1 MSDDDA
7 RLASAASSPN
17 CAEDVTT
24 STEDGSHALEQSNGK
39 GDDGKDKS
47 IAGKAKVKTLDV
59 GEQAKDENVVDI
71 SVPKADDH
79 ETPKGKRKCVQFSTT
94 LHSEAEDMTLRKFIE
109 GDEILDK
116 KNPFKDDDQGCFVF
130 ETQNKLQ
137 DKKFYSNAHEID
149 IARDGSDGN
158 DDVDNDNEFI
168 TKEEILRQSKYVK
181 TYIKN
186 PDKRLNYD
194 KSVIQKLNAIKAQ
207 GREVRDVVVI
217 ECTTP
222 PPPLSPSQVRP
233 PIPAPRT
240 VYQQSDRNNNN
251 RSKRS
256 PQRAHTWNP
265 KPLPRA
271 RREYAE
277 VKVRTGSADAEESL
291 YDSNEVVLNALKFD
305 SRFRQL
311 EFGSQ
316 DDIDT
321 IAEKTEDAEGI
332 EAAATGEQSIAR
344 SETSSVASTPAKGQ
358 PEGKKSTFA
367 EDVKK
372 SFSNTVKSA
381 DFMKYLQSK
390 GLSLV
395 PAKQQK
401 STDGSKRPDVKSTGK
416 GRTLS
421 SVSSPAQPVP
431 PPRQQTKLSVLTKF
445 LQQSLFTPKT
455 PNDPAYSSFLPRSST
470 PMHARNQLP
479 LQNGHTGVNYN
490 GSLVKRSVSVN
501 AKPKVNFKQFDQVDA
516 ASIRRPGSVNDFDR
530 PKLRTGFANQSM
542 SRIESARRPVKNAGV
557 QVNFANGGSSVAIPG
572 GRVTAVTLPPRPGS
586 WQPVPTVHGDG
597 MVVPNHMPYAGNH
610 RMDNRFHGGATS
622 LQTVAPLYAE
632 PLREI
637 AVSPIPIGRNRSVVD
652 SGYHIYEQTP
662 DNLRREML
670 YGKIGHHP
678 NNGWHPQ
685 DRRSYSSMQEGSV
698 AIGNGTYG
706 RLRPLYVSSPQSTQ
720 STPIRRASETLDRE
734 QILHRIYDFCRRSVR
749 NSKSSVH
756 SNQTEP
762 LYQGTTPSVRM
773 VGSGSSLPIERPRV
787 QRAQSLSSPWTPVG
801 TGNYTRA
808 VGTMGANQ
816 PRLARRNQHDRNIE
830 NIYAFVNKKMSQIS
844 VGSGEGKGVAG
855 STPSLHTAPSTLRRV
870 TFSRASG
877 PENSMGHGFEE
888 ADYVNIRGAPD
899 GLLTYGVGSL

>member
-7 RLASAASSPN
+7 RLASAVPSPN

-24 STEDGSHALEQSNGK
+24 STEHGSHALEQSNGK
-39 GDDGKDKS
+39 GDDGNDKS
-47 IAGKAKVKTLDV
+47 IAGKAKVPTTDV
-59 GEQAKDENVVDI
+59 GEQAKDETVVDV
-71 SVPKADDH
+71 SAPQADDH

-94 LHSEAEDMTLRKFIE
+94 LHGEAEDMTLRKFIE

-116 KNPFKDDDQGCFVF
+116 KNPFKDDDQGYYVL
-130 ETQNKLQ
+130 EKQGRMQ
-137 DKKFYSNAHEID
+137 DKKFYSNAHEIG
-149 IARDGSDGN
+149 IARDGNDGN

-222 PPPLSPSQVRP
+222 PPPLPAPQVRP
-233 PIPAPRT
+233 PVPAPRA
-240 VYQQSDRNNNN
+240 VYQRSDRNNNN
-251 RSKRS
+251 RSQRS
-256 PQRAHTWNP
+256 PQQAHTWNP
-265 KPLPRA
+265 KPMPRA

-305 SRFRQL
+305 SRFRQV

-321 IAEKTEDAEGI
+321 IAEKTEDAEGA
-332 EAAATGEQSIAR
+332 EAVVAEEQTIPR
-344 SETSSVASTPAKGQ
+344 SETSTAVSTPAKGQ
-358 PEGKKSTFA
+358 PEGRKSTFA

-395 PAKQQK
+395 PAKK
-401 STDGSKRPDVKSTGK
+401 SIDGSKRPDVKSIEK

-421 SVSSPAQPVP
+421 SPVP
-431 PPRQQTKLSVLTKF
+431 VTPPRQQTKLSVLTKF

-470 PMHARNQLP
+470 PTHARSQLP
-479 LQNGHTGVNYN
+479 LRNGHTGATYN
-490 GSLVKRSVSVN
+490 GSLVKRSVSVD

-516 ASIRRPGSVNDFDR
+516 ASIRRPVSVNDFDR

-557 QVNFANGGSSVAIPG
+557 QVNLSNGGTSVGG
-572 GRVTAVTLPPRPGS
+572 GRVTAVALPPRPGS
-586 WQPVPTVHGDG
+586 WQPVSAVHGDS
-597 MVVPNHMPYAGNH
+597 MVVGNHHMAYTGNH
-610 RMDNRFHGGATS
+610 RTDNRFHGGASS

-632 PLREI
+632 PLRELTI
-637 AVSPIPIGRNRSVVD
+637 SPVPLGRNRSVVD

-678 NNGWHPQ
+678 SNGWHPQ
-685 DRRSYSSMQEGSV
+685 DRRSYSSMQEGGV

-706 RLRPLYVSSPQSTQ
+706 RLRPLYVSSPLSTQ

-734 QILHRIYDFCRRSVR
+734 QILHRIYDFCRRSIR

-762 LYQGTTPSVRM
+762 LYQGTTPSVRL
-773 VGSGSSLPIERPRV
+773 VGSGTSTLPIERPRV
-787 QRAQSLSSPWTPVG
+787 QRVQSLINPRTPTAG
-801 TGNYTRA
+801 ATNYTRA
-808 VGTMGANQ
+808 VGTMGVNQ
-816 PRLARRNQHDRNIE
+816 PPLARRNQHDRNIE
-830 NIYAFVNKKMSQIS
+830 NIYAFVNKK
-844 VGSGEGKGVAG
+844 
-855 STPSLHTAPSTLRRV
+855 
-870 TFSRASG
+870 
-877 PENSMGHGFEE
+877 
-888 ADYVNIRGAPD
+888 
-899 GLLTYGVGSL
+899 